1 MEEDLQEEHK
11 DLVVPPVTEIPQ
23 SHLGNPTEIYHE
35 AEGFTSDDEDSDIP
49 TKSPPTP
56 DPMAGIGYWE
66 SPGNSPKLIRKWSPK
81 ICRSVQSAIAALKE
95 DILSEGPFGITPR
108 FNTSMYSLL
117 KQGDTSGR

>member
-1 MEEDLQEEHK
+1 MAAMEEDLQEEHK

-35 AEGFTSDDEDSDIP
+35 AEGFMSDDEDSDIP

-66 SPGNSPKLIRKWSPK
+66 SPGNSPKLIRNKVVQGLDGGSK
-81 ICRSVQSAIAALKE
+81 RSFIPFFGR
-95 DILSEGPFGITPR
+95 SEKGLAH
-108 FNTSMYSLL
+108 SLMEWI
-117 KQGDTSGR
+117 K